1 MGRKAASMKFEECP
15 KSLTIDDPFFGLRL
29 DDAQLQFVNTML
41 DKSVLFCGVD
51 ARAGTGKTL
60 LAVATGYLMVKCGM
74 YDNIVYITAP
84 VQEEKL
90 GYLPG
95 DLQSKTAMYM
105 EPLTQALI
113 KLGLNPYTS
122 IIQSGAGQEQGQPGE
137 GFIEATT
144 HVFMRGINLEKKFV
158 IIDESQNFTVRE
170 LQKVLTR
177 CHDSSKIV
185 CIGHAGQ
192 IDLRKKDDSGF
203 SAYMELFASDDFARM
218 CTLTKNYRGVFATR
232 ADEIDEVLKKRKGE
246 DNATQDK
253 DE

>member
-1 MGRKAASMKFEECP
+1 MGRKTASTKYDKCP
-15 KSLTIDDPFFGLRL
+15 DRLTVDDPFFGLRL
-29 DDAQLQFVNTML
+29 DDAQLEFVNTML
-41 DKSVLFCGVD
+41 DRSLIFCGVD

-60 LAVATGYLMVKCGM
+60 LAVATGYLMVKCGL
-74 YDNIVYITAP
+74 YDSIVYITAP

-105 EPLTQALI
+105 EPLTQALT
-113 KLGLNPYTS
+113 KLGLNPYSS
-122 IIQSGAGQEQGQPGE
+122 ITQNGVVQDQGQSGD

-144 HVFMRGINLEKKFV
+144 HVFMRGINLERKFI
-158 IIDESQNFTVRE
+158 IIDETQNFTVRE

-177 CHDSSKIV
+177 CHDSSKVV

-192 IDLRKKDDSGF
+192 IDLRRKDDSGF
-203 SAYMELFASDDFARM
+203 SAYLELFAKDDFAKS

-232 ADEIDEVLKKRKGE
+232 ADEIDEVINKRGE
-246 DNATQDK
+246 QIAKENEEK
-253 DE
+253 